1 MPRLLVLLSAV
12 CFGTTGTAQ
21 ALGAAG
27 ASPVTVGEARI
38 VVGALLLQWAA
49 RWAARPSGRSA
60 VRRRP
65 VWPRTRAAW
74 LAAVGVAA
82 YQVTF
87 FAAVRTTGVAVGT
100 VVALGSAPVLTGVLG
115 ALAGEGRPDRRWLAA
130 TGLAGVGLAVLTL
143 AGTSGTAGVRPLG
156 VLLAVGAA
164 ASYATYT
171 LAVKHT
177 LTGGGLP
184 EPTMAAAF
192 TGGAVLLLP
201 VLALAPVG
209 WLATPRGLLAALWL
223 GAVPTALA
231 YLLFA
236 RGLRRISAAET
247 STLTLAEPL
256 TAAAL
261 GVLLLGERPSATS
274 AVGAALLLAGLLVL
288 GVGRRAPSVPSVPS
302 VPAGPAAGTAA
313 GGTR

>member
-38 VVGALLLQWAA
+38 VVGALLLQGAA
-49 RWAARPSGRSA
+49 RWATHPAGRPTTRPL
-60 VRRRP
+60 P

-74 LAAVGVAA
+74 FAAVGVAA

-115 ALAGEGRPDRRWLAA
+115 TLTGEGRPDRRWLAA

-143 AGTSGTAGVRPLG
+143 AGTSGAAGVQPLG
-156 VLLAVGAA
+156 VLLATGAA

-171 LAVKHT
+171 LAVKRT

-201 VLALAPVG
+201 VLALAPLG

-261 GVLLLGERPSATS
+261 GVVLLGERPSAAS

-288 GVGRRAPSVPSVPS
+288 GVPRSA
-302 VPAGPAAGTAA
+302 PAAGTAA
-313 GGTR
+313 AAVAATTSGGAR